1 MLLAL
6 PEVQLQDVCSIMC
19 DVTGGV
25 SKLLH
30 IITKSGQ
37 KSARLFYRVDM
48 CRPHF

>member
-1 MLLAL
+1 MLLVL